1 MISSVISDAGGASA
15 RVACGNMLRA
25 DISAT
30 PSVAKRKF
38 LDRVSEGVLMIGFS
52 EVLKGDS
59 FRVNEILDQHGIT
72 VSTAGITETQTMR
85 PDHFEG
91 G

>member
-1 MISSVISDAGGASA
+1 
-15 RVACGNMLRA
+15 
-25 DISAT
+25 
-30 PSVAKRKF
+30 
-38 LDRVSEGVLMIGFS
+38 MIGFS